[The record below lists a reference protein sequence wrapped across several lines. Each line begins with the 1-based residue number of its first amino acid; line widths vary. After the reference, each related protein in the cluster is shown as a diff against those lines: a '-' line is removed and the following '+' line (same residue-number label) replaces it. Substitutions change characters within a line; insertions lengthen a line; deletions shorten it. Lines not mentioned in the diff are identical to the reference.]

1 MVAAFVGRHGG
12 VRRPRLRRGVSTRM
26 SRATTRVPIAI
37 IAVTA
42 LVVAVFALQG
52 CTQESGSESA
62 SDTAAETAS
71 GDSETS
77 ETSEDA
83 EASSE
88 ETGTGSGETMGE
100 EPVGFHV
107 SEVEVVGDEIAVIT
121 TPKGVIKFEFY
132 AEDAPNHVASFIELA
147 EKGFYDGTKFH
158 RVEPGFVIQGGDP
171 LSKTDDPMVGT
182 GSPGYTLEAEFN
194 ERPHL
199 DGTVSMARAQDPD
212 SAGSQFFICMGAQPF
227 LDGQYTVFGQ
237 VVEGLD
243 VVYQIEV
250 GDPMESVTIERGGQ

>member
-1 MVAAFVGRHGG
+1 
-12 VRRPRLRRGVSTRM
+12 M

-37 IAVTA
+37 IAVA
-42 LVVAVFALQG
+42 SLIVAVFALQG
-52 CTQESGSESA
+52 CTQESGSDSESGA
-62 SDTAAETAS
+62 AAETAAAEREAA
-71 GDSETS
+71 G
-77 ETSEDA
+77 DA

-88 ETGTGSGETMGE
+88 ETDAGSGETMGE
-100 EPVGFHV
+100 EPVGLHV
-107 SEVEVVGDEIAVIT
+107 SEVEVVGDEMAVIT
-121 TPKGVIKFEFY
+121 TPKGVIKFEFFP
-132 AEDAPNHVASFIELA
+132 EDAPNHVASFIELA

-182 GSPGYTLEAEFN
+182 GSPGYALEAEFN